1 MYLRTTRQRR
11 KHGPDA
17 IYYQLAENYYH
28 KTRRRSETR
37 VIYTFGRAD
46 QVDPEALRRLAQSL
60 LRVANDERIDLSAR
74 AFPPDVGIDDIE
86 QVYAYGVLYAA
97 RALWEELGI
106 GPLLRAKMQQTGCEA
121 PHDLA
126 LLAMTT
132 HRLARPGSKLACY
145 EQWLAADVYWPEAHA
160 LVLEHL
166 YRALDFLL
174 GHSEALEQEIFFRT
188 ADLFNADVDLIF
200 WDTTTLYCE
209 IDDEDEE
216 SEQWQT
222 RLIPA
227 LRKRGHNKE
236 GRDNNPQV
244 VVGLALTRDG
254 LPVRSWVFPGHTADV
269 TTITHLKDDLR
280 GWRLNRCV
288 FVGDS
293 GMFSEANR
301 QRLSRALGRYILAV
315 PMRKVTEVSLDVLT
329 RPGRY
334 RAVAPHLRVKEVYVG
349 EGERR
354 RRYVVCHNPDEATRE
369 QAHRARLLEVVRAEL
384 AALDVRQADHPKKA
398 CELMASRRFGRY
410 LRMDARG
417 RLSIDMTKV
426 AAEAKYDGKFVV
438 TTNDD
443 TLDAADVALGYRSM
457 TLIEGCFRRMKTTGL
472 QTRPIY
478 HWRPHRIIAHVK
490 LCVLALLLERAAELR
505 CQQTWRTI
513 RHTLD
518 QLKVVRYRMHGKTIV
533 QSTQVT
539 APIADI
545 LRSLGVPLPKRIL
558 EVSDE
563 AHAPGLP

>member
-46 QVDPEALRRLAQSL
+46 QVDPEALRRLAQSI
-60 LRVANDERIDLSAR
+60 LRVANDEQIDLPAR
-74 AFPPDVGIDDIE
+74 SFPPEVGIDDIE
-86 QVYAYGVLYAA
+86 QVYTYGVLYAA

-126 LLAMTT
+126 LLAMTAN
-132 HRLARPGSKLACY
+132 RLARPGSKLACY
-145 EQWLAADVYWPEAHA
+145 EQWLADDVYWPEAHA
-160 LVLEHL
+160 LALEHL

-174 GHSEALEQEIFFRT
+174 SHIESLEQEIFFRT

-216 SEQWQT
+216 SEPWQT

-254 LPVRSWVFPGHTADV
+254 LPVRSWVFPGNTADV
-269 TTITHLKDDLR
+269 STITHLKDDLR

-334 RAVAPHLRVKEVYVG
+334 RDVAPNLRVKEVYVG

-354 RRYVVCHNPDEATRE
+354 RRYVICHNPEEEARE
-369 QAHRARLLEVVRAEL
+369 QAHRARLLELVRAEL

-417 RLSIDMTKV
+417 RLSIDTTKV

-478 HWRPHRIIAHVK
+478 HWRARRIIAHVK
-490 LCVLALLLERAAELR
+490 LCVLALLLERAAEIR

-518 QLKVVRYRMHGKTIV
+518 QLQVVRYRMHGKTIV
-533 QSTQVT
+533 QSTRVT
-539 APIADI
+539 APLADI
-545 LRSLGVPLPKRIL
+545 LRRLGVPLPQRIL
-558 EVSDE
+558 EVADE
-563 AHAPGLP
+563 AHASSLP

>member
-11 KHGPDA
+11 KHGPDV

-28 KTRRRSETR
+28 QERRRSETR

-46 QVDPEALRRLAQSL
+46 QVDPEALRRLAQSI
-60 LRVANDERIDLSAR
+60 LRVANDARIDLPAR
-74 AFPPDVGIDDIE
+74 TFPPDVGIDAIE
-86 QVYAYGVLYAA
+86 QVFDYGVLYAA
-97 RALWEELGI
+97 HALWEELGI
-106 GPLLRAKMQQTGCEA
+106 GPLLRDKMQQDGGDA
-121 PHDLA
+121 PHETA
-126 LLAMTT
+126 LFARTAN
-132 HRLARPGSKLACY
+132 RLARPASKLACY
-145 EQWLAADVYWPEAHA
+145 AHWRADDVYWPEAKA
-160 LVLEHL
+160 LALEHL

-174 GHSEALEQEIFFRT
+174 QPIDALEQEIFYRT
-188 ADLFNADVDLIF
+188 ADLLNADVDRIF
-200 WDTTTLYCE
+200 WETTTLYCE
-209 IDDEDEE
+209 IDAEDEDDARWHD
-216 SEQWQT
+216 QV
-222 RLIPA
+222 IPA
-227 LRKRGHNKE
+227 LRTRGHHQE
-236 GRDNNPQV
+236 GRDGNPQV

-254 LPVRSWVFPGHTADV
+254 LPVRSWVFPGNTADV
-269 TTITHLKDDLR
+269 TTINHLKDDLR
-280 GWRLNRCV
+280 GWRLNHCV
-288 FVGDS
+288 LVGES

-301 QRLSRALGRYILAV
+301 QRLSRALGRSILAV
-315 PMRKVTEVSLDVLT
+315 PMRQVTEVPLEVLA
-329 RPGRY
+329 RAGRY
-334 RAVAPHLRVKEVYVG
+334 RDVAHNLRVKEVYVG
-349 EGERR
+349 TGERR
-354 RRYVVCHNPDEATRE
+354 RRYLVCHNPDEAARE
-369 QAHRARLLEVVRAEL
+369 QAHRARLLELARAEL
-384 AALDVRQADHPKKA
+384 AALDGRQADHPKKA

-417 RLSIDMTKV
+417 RLSIDTTKL
-426 AAEAKYDGKFVV
+426 AAEGKYDGKFVV

-443 TLDAADVALGYRSM
+443 TLDAADVALGYTSM

-539 APIADI
+539 ASIAAI

-563 AHAPGLP
+563 ARASGLP

>member
-28 KTRRRSETR
+28 KDRRRSETR

-46 QVDPEALRRLAQSL
+46 QVDPEALRRLAQSI
-60 LRVANDERIDLSAR
+60 LRVANDARIDLPAR
-74 AFPPDVGIDDIE
+74 TFPPDVGIDDIE
-86 QVYAYGVLYAA
+86 QVYMYGVLYAA
-97 RALWEELGI
+97 HALGEELGI
-106 GPLLRAKMQQTGCEA
+106 GPLLREKMEQDGCQA
-121 PHDLA
+121 PHETA
-126 LLAMTT
+126 LFAMTA
-132 HRLARPGSKLACY
+132 HRLARPASKLACY
-145 EQWLAADVYWPEAHA
+145 EHWLADDVYWPDAQGLA
-160 LVLEHL
+160 LEHL

-174 GHSEALEQEIFFRT
+174 HHIESLEQELFFRT
-188 ADLFNADVDLIF
+188 ADLFTADVDLIF

-209 IDDEDEE
+209 IDEEDEDGEDWHGRE
-216 SEQWQT
+216 
-222 RLIPA
+222 IPA

-236 GRDNNPQV
+236 GRDGNPQV
-244 VVGLALTRDG
+244 VVGLALTREG
-254 LPVRSWVFPGHTADV
+254 LPVRSWVFPGNTADV
-269 TTITHLKDDLR
+269 TTIAHLKDDLR

-315 PMRKVTEVSLDVLT
+315 PMRKVTEVQREVLS

-334 RAVAPHLRVKEVYVG
+334 RDVATNLRVKEVYVG
-349 EGERR
+349 TGERR
-354 RRYVVCHNPDEATRE
+354 RRYVVCYNPEEGARE
-369 QAHRARLLEVVRAEL
+369 QAHRERLVELVRAEL

-417 RLSIDMTKV
+417 RLGLDTTKV
-426 AAEAKYDGKFVV
+426 AAEATYDGKFVV

-443 TLDAADVALGYRSM
+443 TLDAEDVALGYTSM
-457 TLIEGCFRRMKTTGL
+457 SLLEGGFRRMQTTGL
-472 QTRPIY
+472 RTRPIY

-513 RHTLD
+513 RQTLD
-518 QLKVVRYRMHGKTIV
+518 QLKVVRYRMHGKTIL
-533 QSTQVT
+533 QNTQVT
-539 APIADI
+539 ATIAET
-545 LRSLGVPLPKRIL
+545 LRSLGIPLPNKIL
-558 EVSDE
+558 EVSD
-563 AHAPGLP
+563 